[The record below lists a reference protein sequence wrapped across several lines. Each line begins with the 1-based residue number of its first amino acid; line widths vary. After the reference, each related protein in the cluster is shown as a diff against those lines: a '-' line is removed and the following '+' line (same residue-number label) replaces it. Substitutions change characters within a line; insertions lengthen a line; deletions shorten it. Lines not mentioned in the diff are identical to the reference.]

1 MNLQIDTNIIL
12 DVLLISQPFYEYSSG
27 IIALAQK
34 NNYNIYIVASGVTD
48 IYYVIRKQIAKGKA
62 LVEVKNI
69 LQSFQISDVN
79 KKILIQATN
88 NNFDDFEDAVQHETA
103 IHSNIDFIITRNN
116 KDYKHSK
123 IKVLT
128 PKEFIK
134 QFS

>member
-34 NNYNIYIVASGVTD
+34 NNCNIYIVASGVTD

-103 IHSNIDFIITRNN
+103 IHSNIDFIITPNN

>member
-1 MNLQIDTNIIL
+1 MNLQLDTNIIL
-12 DVLLISQPFYEYSSG
+12 DVLLIRQPFYEYSFG
-27 IIALAQK
+27 IIALAQN
-34 NNYNIYIVASGVTD
+34 NNYNIYLVASGVTD
-48 IYYVIRKQIAKGKA
+48 IYYVIRKQIGKGKA
-62 LVEVKNI
+62 IAEVKNI

-88 NNFDDFEDAVQHETA
+88 NNFEDFEDAVQHETA